1 MDKGVAMQRAELAE
15 VVLSRV
21 AQVVGVPTEEIQ
33 ESTDLR
39 DKYEVDSLELMEIG
53 TRLET
58 ALGTRIDASDLIDM
72 RNVGHA
78 IDLLYRRMQAGT

>member
-1 MDKGVAMQRAELAE
+1 MQRAELAE

-21 AQVVGVPTEEIQ
+21 AQVVGVSTDEID

-39 DKYEVDSLELMEIG
+39 DKYDVDSLELMEIG

-58 ALGTRIDASDLIDM
+58 ALSTRIDATDLIAM
-72 RNVGHA
+72 RNIGHA
-78 IDLLYRRMQAGT
+78 IDLLHERMREKV